1 MPDSDLL
8 YTPVSQL
15 REMLDAREVSS
26 AELTELYL
34 RRIEAVNAK
43 LNAFITVTG
52 DEAMAA
58 AHSADE
64 MLDRGPPS
72 SQGMSMLGIPVSIKD
87 LEATRGIRSTMGS
100 LAFRDTVPDIDSVVS
115 ERVKASGA
123 VLLGKTNTPEFGL
136 QGTTE
141 NRLGDPC
148 RNPWDTTRTAGG
160 SSGGAGASVAAGMC
174 AIATGTDGG
183 GSIRNPSS
191 FCGLFGIKPTLGR
204 VPRAGGLGR
213 PSPNLTSQSG
223 PMARTVRDAAVLLQ
237 VLAGHDPRDPASM
250 REIPPDFA
258 SGLDASLSGLRIA
271 WSADMGYAVIDPEVV
286 SVTSKA
292 ARVFEELGCSVDEPA
307 FELEDPVPAFLNIF
321 HVGNYVSY
329 GHLLDESRDLLTA
342 NALFCLDHARQV
354 TGADYAG
361 SIRAVDQMKA
371 RVDDL
376 MESYDLLL
384 TPTLAVPAFPVEQPP
399 SRIGGVDVPGRGAFS
414 PMTRPFNLTGQPA
427 ASIPCGFSRDGL
439 PIGLQIVGRRGDE
452 STVLRASAAFERARP
467 WAQHRPTG
475 V

>member
-1 MPDSDLL
+1 MPDLDLL
-8 YTPVSQL
+8 YAPVSQL
-15 REMLDAREVSS
+15 RELLDGREVSS
-26 AELTELYL
+26 TELTELYL
-34 RRIEAVNAK
+34 RRIETVNPA

-52 DEAMAA
+52 DEALAA
-58 AHSADE
+58 AKEADE
-64 MLDRGPPS
+64 KLERG
-72 SQGMSMLGIPVSIKD
+72 QGAAPLLGIPISMKD

-100 LAFRDTVPDIDSVVS
+100 LAFKDAVPDIDSVVS
-115 ERVKASGA
+115 ERVKAAGA

-141 NRLGDPC
+141 NRLGNPC
-148 RNPWDTTRTAGG
+148 RNPWDQMRTAGG
-160 SSGGAGASVAAGMC
+160 SSGGAGAAVASGMC
-174 AIATGTDGG
+174 PIATGTDGG

-223 PMARTVRDAAVLLQ
+223 PMARTVRDAAVLLK
-237 VLAGHDPRDPASM
+237 VLAGHDSRDPGSM
-250 REIPPDFA
+250 REPPPDFPA
-258 SGLDASLSGLRIA
+258 RLESSLSGLRIA
-271 WSADMGYAVIDPEVV
+271 WSSNMGYAVIDPEVV
-286 SVTSKA
+286 RVTSES
-292 ARVFEELGCSVDEPA
+292 ARVFEGMGCGVDEPN
-307 FELEDPVPAFLNIF
+307 FSLEDPVPAFLNIF
-321 HVGNYVSY
+321 YVGNYVSY
-329 GHLLDESRDLLTA
+329 GHLLDECPELLTD
-342 NALFCLDHARQV
+342 NTLFCLEHAKNV

-376 MESYDLLL
+376 MDDYDLLL
-384 TPTLAVPAFPVEQPP
+384 TPTLAVPAFPVEEPP
-399 SRIGGVDVPGRGAFS
+399 TRIGGTDVPGRGSFS
-414 PMTRPFNLTGQPA
+414 PMTRVFNLTGQPA
-427 ASIPCGFSRDGL
+427 ASIPCGFSQEGL

-467 WAQHRPTG
+467 WAHHRPTG

>member
-1 MPDSDLL
+1 MPDHDLL
-8 YTPVSQL
+8 YTPVTQL
-15 REMLDAREVSS
+15 REMLDGREISS
-26 AELTELYL
+26 TELTELYL
-34 RRIEAVNAK
+34 RRIEAVNSE

-58 AHSADE
+58 AQAADE
-64 MLDRGPPS
+64 KLERGP
-72 SQGMSMLGIPVSIKD
+72 QGMPLLGIPISIKD
-87 LEATRGIRSTMGS
+87 LEATKGIRSTMGS
-100 LAFRDTVPDIDSVVS
+100 LAFRDTIPEIDSVVA

-141 NRLGDPC
+141 NRLGEPC
-148 RNPWDTTRTAGG
+148 RNPWDLTRTPGG
-160 SSGGAGASVAAGMC
+160 SSGGAGAAVAAGMC

-223 PMARTVRDAAVLLQ
+223 PMARTVRDAAMLLQ

-250 REIPPDFA
+250 RETPPDFA
-258 SGLDASLSGLRIA
+258 SGLEESLSGLRIA
-271 WSADMGYAVIDPEVV
+271 WSSNMGYAVIDPEVV
-286 SVTSKA
+286 QVTSEA
-292 ARVFEELGCSVDEPA
+292 ARVFEELGCGVDEPA

-321 HVGNYVSY
+321 YVGNYVSY
-329 GHLLDESRDLLTA
+329 GHLLEDSADLLTD
-342 NALFCLDHARQV
+342 NTLLCLEHAKTV

-361 SIRAVDQMKA
+361 SLRAVARMKA
-371 RVDDL
+371 RIDDL
-376 MESYDLLL
+376 MENYDLLL

-399 SRIGGVDVPGRGAFS
+399 ARIGGVDVPGRVAFS
-414 PMTRPFNLTGQPA
+414 PMTRPFNLSGQPA
-427 ASIPCGFSRDGL
+427 ASIPCGFSEEGL

-452 STVLRASAAFERARP
+452 ATVLKASAAFERARP
-467 WAQHRPTG
+467 WAQRRPSA